1 MSEETNPNNK
11 IVFDDVIFRACRVQV
26 SPGIIVGHNKTL
38 ENGFVIELGRTL
50 VDPVFYFVKAFVC
63 IW

>member
-50 VDPVFYFVKAFVC
+50 VGPVFYFVKAFVC
-63 IW
+63 I